1 MATDRPILTEE
12 TREAIQAYF
21 PRYPTRRAALLPAL
35 HVVNEGLGYV
45 PLEAVVELAGMLQC
59 APAEVQDAISFYGFF
74 KQDAPQG
81 RYRVWVCRSIS
92 CAACGGETLLEHL
105 SARLG
110 VKPGQTS
117 ADGRVSL
124 EFTEC
129 LGGCDFAPAILVND
143 TLYKNMTAEKIDA
156 LVASWSP

>member
-1 MATDRPILTEE
+1 MCTERQLLSE
-12 TREAIQAYF
+12 ATREAIRAYF

-35 HVVNEGLGYV
+35 HVVNQALGCV
-45 PLEAVVELAGMLQC
+45 PLRAVVELAGMLGC
-59 APAEVQDAISFYGFF
+59 AAAEVQDAVSFYGFF

-92 CAACGGETLLEHL
+92 CAACGGERLLEHL

-117 ADGRVSL
+117 RDGRVSL
-124 EFTEC
+124 EFAEC
-129 LGGCDFAPAILVND
+129 LGACDFAPAILVND
-143 TLYKNMTAEKIDA
+143 TLHKNMTPEKIDA
-156 LVASWSP
+156 LVASWKE

>member
-1 MATDRPILTEE
+1 MGTARQVLSDAM
-12 TREAIQAYF
+12 REAIQAYF

-45 PLEAVVELAGMLQC
+45 PLEAVVELAGLLQC

-124 EFTEC
+124 EFAEC